1 MNRRT
6 CLVRTGLG
14 LSAGVLG
21 SCLQAQAL
29 TNQPSSMLDDWEK
42 VRNQFNLSKDLVH
55 MSSFFMT
62 SHPKPVRDAIE
73 AHRRQL
79 DENPVGYIFDNQGRL
94 EGAVLTAAAN
104 YLGVNPTD
112 IALTD
117 STTMGL
123 ALLYN
128 GLTLRQGQEIL
139 TTVHDHYSTAVSLQL
154 RATRIGASVRTIS
167 LYSNPATATK
177 DEIVQSFVKALLP
190 QTRIVAVT
198 WVHSGT
204 GVKLPIREMADALA
218 KINVGRAEADQALLC
233 VDGVHGFGVEDVQI
247 KDLGCD
253 FFIAGCHKWLFGPR
267 GTGLVWGTPRAWTI
281 ANPIIP
287 TFSMDAFFM
296 WMKVNPIKEL
306 PPGAVMTPGGFHSF
320 EHRWALDQAF
330 LFHQRIGK
338 ARICER
344 IHTLNRQLKEGLAKM
359 GHVKL
364 HTPLS
369 DDLSAGIVCFEVD
382 GLTPNQVVDRLRER
396 RIIASLTPYT
406 TLYARLAPSLVT
418 SPEEVE
424 RTLQELTRLRP
435 RFG

>member
-1 MNRRT
+1 MNLDPGGRDEDVDSEADADPGNTGESSIQKSERCMNRRA
-6 CLVRTGLG
+6 CLIRTGLS

-42 VRNQFNLSKDLVH
+42 VRNQFNLSHDFIH
-55 MSSFFMT
+55 MSSFFLA
-62 SHPKPVRDAIE
+62 SHPKLVRDAIE

-79 DENPVGYIFDNQGRL
+79 DENPIGYIHDHKDRL

-104 YLGVNPTD
+104 YLGVNPID

-154 RATRIGASVRTIS
+154 RATRTDASVRTIS

-177 DEIVQSFVKALLP
+177 DEIVQSFAKALRP

-198 WVHSGT
+198 WVHSST

-218 KINVGRAEADQALLC
+218 QINASRAEEDQALLC
-233 VDGVHGFGVEDVQI
+233 VDGVHGLGVEDIQL

-287 TFSMDAFFM
+287 TFSKDAYLM
-296 WMKVNPIKEL
+296 WMKVSPIK
-306 PPGAVMTPGGFHSF
+306 
-320 EHRWALDQAF
+320 
-330 LFHQRIGK
+330 
-338 ARICER
+338 
-344 IHTLNRQLKEGLAKM
+344 
-359 GHVKL
+359 
-364 HTPLS
+364 
-369 DDLSAGIVCFEVD
+369 
-382 GLTPNQVVDRLRER
+382 
-396 RIIASLTPYT
+396 
-406 TLYARLAPSLVT
+406 
-418 SPEEVE
+418 
-424 RTLQELTRLRP
+424 
-435 RFG
+435 